1 MHLTRLWLEDF
12 RNYITLD
19 LELDPGVTVLV
30 GPNGAGKTNLVEA
43 VVWLS
48 DLGSFR
54 TSGNEALVRMGA
66 ERAIVRAEIT
76 DGERR
81 LSIEAELPRRG
92 RSRVLVNKQRLQRA
106 RDLEAA
112 LRVTV
117 FSPEDLILVK
127 GGPGERRRY
136 VDDALAGAMPR
147 ADGVLR
153 DIEKVLRQ
161 RNALLAGVHGRLD
174 EGAALTLDVW
184 DDKLGRLG
192 DQLATERRTLVNRLV
207 GPVEKA
213 YRQLAGGPVGVG
225 VQYEPSWDG
234 PLADRLADARRD
246 DVRRGVTT
254 VGPHRDEVVLTIDDM
269 PARTHASQ
277 GEQRSLALALRMAVH
292 ELVAEVT
299 GSPPVLVLDDVFSE
313 LDPERS
319 AALVTTVP
327 AGQTIITT
335 AVPLPAA
342 VRADRVV
349 EIASLSGAGGA
360 SG

>member
-12 RNYITLD
+12 RNYLTLD

-48 DLGSFR
+48 ELGSFR
-54 TSGNEALVRMGA
+54 TSSNEALVRMGA
-66 ERAIVRAEIT
+66 ERAIVRAEIS

-106 RDLEAA
+106 RDLDGS

-136 VDDALAGAMPR
+136 LDGALAAGFPR
-147 ADGVLR
+147 AEGILR
-153 DIEKVLRQ
+153 DLEKVLRQ
-161 RNALLAGVHGRLD
+161 RNALLGSVHGRLD
-174 EGAALTLDVW
+174 DGAALTLDVW

-192 DQLATERRTLVNRLV
+192 DLLAAERTALVDRLA
-207 GPVEKA
+207 GPVGAA
-213 YRQLAGGPVGVG
+213 YQKLAGGPVGVG
-225 VQYEPSWDG
+225 LRYEPSWVG
-234 PLADRLADARRD
+234 SLTERLVDARRD

-254 VGPHRDEVVLTIDDM
+254 VGPHRDEVGLWIDEM

-277 GEQRSLALALRMAVH
+277 GEQRSLALALRMGVH
-292 ELVAEVT
+292 ELVAELT

-313 LDPERS
+313 LDPDRS

-349 EIASLSGAGGA
+349 EIASLSPGA
-360 SG
+360 